1 MASIVGIAYNP
12 GTPINNTEQYGAI
25 AVSFLDNNLSGDY
38 GGVKWWASPDLDL
51 RYIIAHPVPDGS
63 QPNPLGIPAYVGFW
77 GSEDK
82 TDESFLYMV
91 NNIPPR
97 KGKSPFSNASEAS
110 NWLTTNGYWNSYG
123 FDVQA
128 SFVKKNAGILS
139 RFYYRCDGGDNPSF
153 IFIPHEDYSSVSAEY
168 TNVIKWFD
176 GNCYYKSDQTTYTND
191 YTVAAEW
198 GFNNCDACLSDCTLD
213 ENIFTVNCKLIVNVV
228 SETPPPSSTS
238 TPTLSPTPT
247 KTPPCINPDLDIVS
261 CDLNGDVTSTYYSL
275 RLEACCEEY
284 SAQTNYSIVK
294 YFEFSGI
301 SPEIGGVIVHN
312 NICYEILLYS
322 SVNSLENITIEP
334 DPITYMFIGETPCIT
349 CIDNVSD
356 CTNFE
361 TATPTPTPT
370 VTPNFRDIITVRLV
384 ECCTGIQISTSI
396 DVETSVPIYLNDV
409 IVINNKCHTVTGI
422 LPYQGGLVISID
434 SNSHFSNSLEN
445 PCRECY
451 GNYDD
456 CGGKPTPTPTTSPT
470 VIPED
475 YLVSARACCGNPKP
489 YTIQLYLTSIAYNQ
503 LQPGDGIYYNDIC
516 YEIIEN
522 QLFGPIVGT
531 FDENDIRRSICE
543 YCCGTTPTSTPTL
556 TPSPSFCVP
565 SCENC
570 GEDYYLG
577 EDGMCYTIITTDANP
592 PTNPYELVP
601 ITLSLYSSYYSRF
614 YDEGFN
620 TDGTSLNYQNVNT
633 HNVWRNTY
641 SNYTDG
647 PLNRSG
653 IWVEGSSSLPFDTWL
668 GFSVCIN
675 ITEEKTYYV
684 GMGADNHFRM
694 TINNVEFVNT
704 YLNQNAWTETNML
717 SFKIWHVYPVTLP
730 AGTHKIEMFGLNLG
744 SFGSFGCE
752 IYDNTLNELI
762 NANSLNDI
770 NVLFN
775 SRQDEIEIVQD
786 LNGNELEQGWTC
798 DGDGIYNP
806 CDNTCTYIIVCEP
819 EPCPEITPTPEECTT
834 CKGINMS
841 FIVDITSSMGDT
853 IDTMKTNIG
862 EFVSSLESQTN
873 VYSLGLSVFDEDT
886 SSQPNY
892 INGLIY
898 LNLPSSQKIV
908 TESNGVY
915 QYHTSI
921 VPMSNQNGSTFISQF
936 NYLNNAIWFPLG
948 WGNLDP
954 DPVNESIKYV
964 LNGFTNAFW
973 GNPNDDEYNF
983 ISIFTDA
990 LPGGE
995 DEVFDSLDESESEII
1010 KNQLLNNNIRL
1021 LFFTSNQ
1028 DTFNESPLTQIS
1040 YDTGGRPFLT
1050 DNPIE
1055 DLKIYIDNL
1064 CCDLPTPTATPT
1076 RTPTPTISVTPT
1088 RTPTQTPSPTI
1099 PIVFDSNVEINF
1111 WFDDSGSA
1119 SEHLPDIQGMVN
1131 NYLQSCL
1138 LPFYN
1143 NSVTLYNQRVNIFY
1157 MDNENIN
1164 ERGFKALSQTG
1175 TTSQNKVINI
1185 VFQDEANPGYH
1196 GNSTWT
1202 INNTRTALFEVDM
1215 SLLRNRLNT
1224 SPDGYLK
1231 GAWIHLSGAG
1241 DNQAQLYQL
1250 LQAVENGNG
1259 QYSGNYG
1266 LSDFNNDIKYH
1277 YWVSESSYYLT
1288 QLVINT
1294 INSFG
1299 YNIPVC

>member
-51 RYIIAHPVPDGS
+51 RYIIAHTVPDGS

-123 FDVQA
+123 FDVQK
-128 SFVKKNAGILS
+128 SFIQRNAGILS

-153 IFIPHEDYSSVSAEY
+153 IFIPHEDYSSISAEY

-176 GNCYYKSDQTTYTND
+176 GNCYYKSDKTTYTND

-238 TPTLSPTPT
+238 TSTPSPTPT

-301 SPEIGGVIVHN
+301 SPEIGGVIVYN
-312 NICYEILLYS
+312 DICYEILLYS

-384 ECCTGIQISTSI
+384 ECCTGIEISTSI

-451 GNYDD
+451 NFYDD

-516 YEIIEN
+516 YEIVED
-522 QLFGPIVGT
+522 QLLGPIVGA

-543 YCCGTTPTSTPTL
+543 YCCGTTPTSTPTP
-556 TPSPSFCVP
+556 TSTAVQCV
-565 SCENC
+565 S
-570 GEDYYLG
+570 
-577 EDGMCYTIITTDANP
+577 
-592 PTNPYELVP
+592 
-601 ITLSLYSSYYSRF
+601 
-614 YDEGFN
+614 
-620 TDGTSLNYQNVNT
+620 
-633 HNVWRNTY
+633 
-641 SNYTDG
+641 
-647 PLNRSG
+647 
-653 IWVEGSSSLPFDTWL
+653 
-668 GFSVCIN
+668 
-675 ITEEKTYYV
+675 
-684 GMGADNHFRM
+684 
-694 TINNVEFVNT
+694 
-704 YLNQNAWTETNML
+704 
-717 SFKIWHVYPVTLP
+717 
-730 AGTHKIEMFGLNLG
+730 
-744 SFGSFGCE
+744 
-752 IYDNTLNELI
+752 
-762 NANSLNDI
+762 
-770 NVLFN
+770 
-775 SRQDEIEIVQD
+775 
-786 LNGNELEQGWTC
+786 
-798 DGDGIYNP
+798 
-806 CDNTCTYIIVCEP
+806 
-819 EPCPEITPTPEECTT
+819 

-853 IDTMKTNIG
+853 IDTMKNNIG

-892 INGLIY
+892 AYGLSY

-915 QYHTSI
+915 QYHTS
-921 VPMSNQNGSTFISQF
+921 VLTMSNQNGSTFLNQF
-936 NYLNNAIWFPLG
+936 DRLNDSIWFPLG

-964 LNGFTNAFW
+964 LNGFTNAVW

-995 DEVFDSLDESESEII
+995 DEIFNSLDESESEII
-1010 KNQLLNNNIRL
+1010 KNQLLSNNIRL

-1040 YDTGGRPFLT
+1040 FDTGGKPFLT
-1050 DNPIE
+1050 NNPIE
-1055 DLKIYIDNL
+1055 DLKNYIDNL
-1064 CCDLPTPTATPT
+1064 CCDLPSPTPTRTPTTTPTSSVTPT
-1076 RTPTPTISVTPT
+1076 RTPTPT
-1088 RTPTQTPSPTI
+1088 PTQTI

-1119 SEHLPDIQGMVN
+1119 SNHLPSIQGMVN

-1143 NSVTLYNQRVNIFY
+1143 NSILLYTQRVNIFY
-1157 MDNENIN
+1157 MGDEGLN
-1164 ERGFKALSQTG
+1164 ERGFRALSQTG
-1175 TTSQNKVINI
+1175 TTAQNKVINI
-1185 VFQDEANPGYH
+1185 VLQDEALPIYH
-1196 GNSTWT
+1196 GNNTWS
-1202 INNTRTALFEVDM
+1202 INDNRTQTFD
-1215 SLLRNRLNT
+1215 SDITLLRNRLN
-1224 SPDGYLK
+1224 SVPDDYLK

-1277 YWVSESSYYLT
+1277 YWVNESSYYLT
-1288 QLVINT
+1288 QLIINT